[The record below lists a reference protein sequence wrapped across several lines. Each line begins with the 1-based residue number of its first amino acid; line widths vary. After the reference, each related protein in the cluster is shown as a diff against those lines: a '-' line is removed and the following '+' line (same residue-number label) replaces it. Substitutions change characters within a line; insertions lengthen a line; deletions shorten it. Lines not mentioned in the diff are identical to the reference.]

1 MGKKGKTPK
10 NDFTII
16 FGQRMAEAREKKEPR
31 MTQEILGNL
40 LGMTQSTISDYENG
54 VQAPTIDKAVEI
66 AKALDV
72 PIDYLCGADRD
83 SSSITGTQWLT
94 YLMDLTEN
102 APQYIQHISQTDERL
117 EDAITKPRFHEA
129 DDYLDESYW
138 FISFYGR
145 DLNEFFSAYSAHK
158 SNKGILPDDIYE
170 LGRRALLDKYGHLF
184 RLCNGDLPF

>member
-31 MTQEILGNL
+31 MTQENLGNL

-54 VQAPTIDKAVEI
+54 IQAPTIDKAVEI

-72 PIDYLCGADRD
+72 PIDYLCGTDHD
-83 SSSITGTQWLT
+83 SPSITGAQWLT

-102 APQYIQHISQTDERL
+102 PPQYIHYFPDNERL
-117 EDAITKPRFHEA
+117 EDAILGPEFHKGE
-129 DDYLDESYW
+129 DFMEESYW
-138 FISFYGR
+138 SISFYG
-145 DLNEFFSAYSAHK
+145 NEFDGFFRAYTSYRET
-158 SNKGILPDDIYE
+158 NGILPDDVYDQARQILINKFGY
-170 LGRRALLDKYGHLF
+170 LF
-184 RLCNGDLPF
+184 RPNSGDLPF